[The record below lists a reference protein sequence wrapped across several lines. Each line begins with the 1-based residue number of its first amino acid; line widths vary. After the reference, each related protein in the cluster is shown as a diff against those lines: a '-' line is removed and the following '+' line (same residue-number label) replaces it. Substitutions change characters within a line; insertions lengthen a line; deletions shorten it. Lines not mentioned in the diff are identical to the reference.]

1 VDDDLQSGA
10 MPSPSTEWG
19 IERFL
24 EVRSTSGTYGRN
36 NNNTTSK
43 INGTSGRD
51 YHNGLLDS
59 KLYIL

>member
-1 VDDDLQSGA
+1 